1 MKKKKVKKMFI
12 AFVGIFIIIYHGCWV
27 YNFLLYTKFTEGME
41 ETKKFSYYDAFE
53 DGYIYDV
60 MFPAYLYFTGNLAV
74 SAKVGD
80 NDISLLIWPSRFKKT
95 EFGVMLPAVG
105 NSIQSIMI
113 DKNGIALEEYE
124 KQATEEYKE
133 EIENL
138 FQKASERWGE
148 DFDCLMD

>member
-1 MKKKKVKKMFI
+1 
-12 AFVGIFIIIYHGCWV
+12 
-27 YNFLLYTKFTEGME
+27 
-41 ETKKFSYYDAFE
+41 
-53 DGYIYDV
+53 
-60 MFPAYLYFTGNLAV
+60 
-74 SAKVGD
+74 
-80 NDISLLIWPSRFKKT
+80 
-95 EFGVMLPAVG
+95 
-105 NSIQSIMI
+105 MI